1 MNAHGRS
8 ISEARKALYQ
18 LAAEVFDEERRN
30 VDEMLRG
37 KAIFRESMV
46 IPVAG

>member
-1 MNAHGRS
+1 
-8 ISEARKALYQ
+8 
-18 LAAEVFDEERRN
+18 VFDEERRN